1 MKTLAEKHPE
11 AIERLQKI
19 GFTGI
24 PELCRLHY
32 RNIDLERQLGTA
44 GAVSKW
50 MNLQNLPSKNMEI
63 KARALIAELPEPKPE
78 TKPEPEIASAPITLE
93 DNMLMVVCPLGS
105 TAKVQRVLA
114 MLGCEVEV
122 I

>member
-1 MKTLAEKHPE
+1 MKTLAEKYPE
-11 AIERLQKI
+11 AIDRLQKI
-19 GFTGI
+19 GFTAI
-24 PELCRLHY
+24 AKLCRLHY
-32 RNIDLERQLGTA
+32 RNIDLERQLGTS

-50 MNLQNLPSKNMEI
+50 LNLENLPSKNMEE
-63 KARALIAELPEPKPE
+63 KAKALIAELPERE
-78 TKPEPEIASAPITLE
+78 PEPEIAPAPIAPE
-93 DNMLMVVCPLGS
+93 DNMLMVVCPPGS